1 MKTILVVDDD
11 PAVMR
16 LIATILTHNGYLA
29 TEAANATEALAW
41 LDALPGVELVITDQN
56 MDGMTGLELTAAMR
70 SDPRF
75 RDVPVILCTGAADRA
90 TIAEATTLGI
100 RHLIAKPVTPKVV
113 MDKVLAVEAERPQ

>member
-1 MKTILVVDDD
+1 VKTILVVDDE

-16 LIATILTHNGYLA
+16 LIATILTNHGYLA
-29 TEAANATEALAW
+29 TEAANAAEALAL
-41 LDALPGVELVITDQN
+41 LDGSPGVELVITDQH
-56 MDGMTGLELTAAMR
+56 MDGMTGLELAAALR
-70 SDPRF
+70 ADARF

-113 MDKVLAVEAERPQ
+113 MDKVLAVEGERLQ